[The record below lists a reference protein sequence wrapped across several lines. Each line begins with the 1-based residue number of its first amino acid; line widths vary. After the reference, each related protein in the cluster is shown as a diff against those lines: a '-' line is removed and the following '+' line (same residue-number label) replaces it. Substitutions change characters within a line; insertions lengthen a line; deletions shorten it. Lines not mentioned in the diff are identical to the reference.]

1 MAMQTCV
8 TCKTVVMPQRKINWF
23 LLLLLNVFYVPI
35 YFLSKPRCPICRG
48 VVFGAVTPSVASVSP
63 AEQPTNYAKYPES
76 VAQQMEDVI
85 YDVRRSTV
93 QAMESAY
100 IIATSKTLDTVT
112 SRYEFL
118 KELFLGLATQAE
130 SPSYLMRVQQGIDDF
145 KSVRY
150 NAILESYQ
158 IDLVT
163 SPDTF
168 DLREFYAKAL
178 ENVARRIIEGHLSN
192 IRGLKRED
200 AKQRRIEKMRE
211 DLQTC
216 FDELTTNCR
225 GSKSY
230 FDVRE
235 KLLAALAAI
244 QSGEM
249 PQLQ

>member
-8 TCKTVVMPQRKINWF
+8 TCKTVVLPQRKMNW
-23 LLLLLNVFYVPI
+23 LLLLFLNFFYLPF

-48 VVFGAVTPSVASVSP
+48 AVFTSGLIPMTKTTRREVSTSTRK
-63 AEQPTNYAKYPES
+63 QTES

-118 KELFLGLATQAE
+118 KEIFLGLATQAE
-130 SPSYLMRVQQGIDDF
+130 TPSYLMRVQQGIDDF
-145 KSVRY
+145 KAVRY

-158 IDLVT
+158 IDMVT
-163 SPDTF
+163 SPETF
-168 DLREFYAKAL
+168 DLREFYANAL
-178 ENVARRIIEGHLSN
+178 ENVALRIIEGHLSN
-192 IRGLKRED
+192 IKALKRED